1 MMKSNVLIF
10 TLTLVLSSLFFAAC
24 ESNPTTDEAAQEIV
38 DGAIRSHQAH
48 LFEKSI
54 IEFDFRGR
62 HYRST
67 RDGGNYVY
75 ERIFSDSTGTFHD
88 SLSNN
93 GFTRHQN
100 GKLVQ
105 LTKKD
110 KDSYSNSVNSVIYF
124 IQLPYFLNDP
134 AVNKTYL
141 GTSEIKGQT
150 YDKVKIDFR
159 QEGGGKDFED
169 EFIYWFHQDKKT
181 MDYLAYNYQTDGGG
195 ARFRAAYNIRNVE
208 GIRFA
213 DYINF
218 KPAEE
223 SNLDIETFDALYN
236 DDALIEV
243 SRIDSEHVAVSLQ

>member
-1 MMKSNVLIF
+1 MINFNVRLLAVFALFSISIF
-10 TLTLVLSSLFFAAC
+10 TSCAPETPESKAQKIIDTAIKAHGADLFDQ
-24 ESNPTTDEAAQEIV
+24 SIV
-38 DGAIRSHQAH
+38 
-48 LFEKSI
+48 
-54 IEFDFRGR
+54 EFDFRNR

-67 RDGGNYVY
+67 RNGGSYVY

-93 GFTRHQN
+93 SFTRHHN

-105 LTKKD
+105 LTDKK

-124 IQLPYFLNDP
+124 AQLPFFLNDA

-150 YDKVKIDFR
+150 YDKIKVDFN

-169 EFIYWFHQDKKT
+169 NFIYWFHQEKKT

-195 ARFRAAYNIRNVE
+195 ARFRVAYNVREVE

-213 DYINF
+213 DYINL
-218 KPAEE
+218 KPTEKD
-223 SNLDIETFDALYN
+223 NLEVETFDELYN
-236 DDALIEV
+236 ADKLVEL
-243 SRIDSEHVAVSLQ
+243 SRIDSENVEVSLQ

>member
-1 MMKSNVLIF
+1 MKKSNLLLLALI
-10 TLTLVLSSLFFAAC
+10 TVSSSLFFTGC
-24 ESNPTTDEAAQEIV
+24 ESNTPIDNQAQEIV
-38 DGAIRSHQAH
+38 DAAIQAHQAH
-48 LFEKSI
+48 LFEQST

-100 GKLVQ
+100 GD
-105 LTKKD
+105 LTKLAKKD
-110 KDSYSNSVNSVIYF
+110 ADSYSNSVNSVIYF
-124 IQLPYFLNDP
+124 VQLPYFLNDA

-141 GTSEIKGQT
+141 GTSEIKGQK
-150 YDKVKIDFR
+150 YDKIKVDFR
-159 QEGGGKDFED
+159 EKGGGKDFED

-181 MDYLAYNYQTDGGG
+181 MDYLAYNYQTEGGG
-195 ARFRAAYNIRNVE
+195 ARFRAAYNVRSVE

-218 KPAEE
+218 KPAEK

-236 DDALIEV
+236 EDALIEV
-243 SRIDSEHVAVSLQ
+243 SRIDSENVKVVLK